1 MSKRSN
7 VNPDHYKLAGRGRQG
22 ENIVHRDER
31 QTFASERPGRRRGA
45 RSTELR
51 KKR

>member
-31 QTFASERPGRRRGA
+31 QAFESERGGRRRRGRA
-45 RSTELR
+45 TEPR